1 MNPSIRN
8 FRFEILIPAGE
19 NDKTVKTRLPFTV
32 RLATVLFFSLAAVS
46 TALAKPQWQT
56 ITLKNGLQVIVIENR
71 SVPLVTVEIAV
82 KNGSYTEPP
91 EFNGLSHLYEHM
103 FFKTNERSQAEGY
116 LDRAA
121 ELGVLRNAQTRE
133 EVVNYYATAVR
144 TSLRGTM
151 ELMRDAIRYPLFDKQ
166 ELEQEREVV
175 LDEFSRNQSNPGYFL
190 NRAMD
195 EKLWYK
201 YFSRKNPL
209 GERDV
214 ISTCTPE
221 KMRIIQH
228 KFYIPNNSALIVAGD
243 VSAAEVFKMA
253 EEMYGDWPRGE
264 DPFIKNPLVQHPPLQ
279 KNEAVI
285 VTQPVQAAT
294 MMISWQG
301 PSTDTDA
308 AGTYAADVFSF
319 ILRQPDSKFQRALV
333 DSGLLTF
340 ASLGYLTQRNVGPIQ
355 LIAQTTPD
363 KLKQAI
369 RAINAEIDKFDAPD
383 YFTDEQLESAKTLV
397 DVNEI
402 FSREKPSEYAHTVS
416 FWWASSGLDYYAN
429 YVENVRKVTRADI
442 QKYVQRYIRGK
453 YRVTGVMLSDA
464 DKNRLALTEKDLL
477 PG

>member
-1 MNPSIRN
+1 M
-8 FRFEILIPAGE
+8 
-19 NDKTVKTRLPFTV
+19 KTRLPFTV